1 MSRNS
6 DIERHVLSKSE
17 AWVFDDDVSS
27 IFDMHVRRSVPCY
40 EDIQELISSISAD
53 YLHPGSVVYDL
64 GTATGEVIY
73 NIDLKSPWKDI
84 SYVGI
89 DNSPS
94 MIRVATHK
102 CSHIRNA
109 EFICDRVEDVVFPN
123 PSDLIISA
131 FTLQFLDPADR
142 LKVLCQIKKTLT
154 PRGIFILC
162 EKVVPGDKTV
172 KNQYISLH
180 EKWKSKFFSED
191 EIRNKKERLVNVMRP
206 LSAADN
212 MKQLRE
218 AGFRK
223 IIPFFQWCNFICWT
237 AR

>member
-1 MSRNS
+1 MNSNS
-6 DIERHVLSKSE
+6 DIEKHVLSKSDD
-17 AWVFDDDVSS
+17 WVFDEEVSS
-27 IFDMHVRRSVPCY
+27 IFDMHVRHSVPCY
-40 EDIQELISSISAD
+40 EDIQDLISSISAD
-53 YLHPGSVVYDL
+53 FLHPGSVVYDL

-73 NIDLKSPWKDI
+73 NIDLRSQSKDI

-89 DNSPS
+89 DSSPS

-109 EFICDRVEDVVFPN
+109 EFICARVEDVVFTH

-142 LKVLCQIKKTLT
+142 LKVLCKIKNSLT

-180 EKWKSKFFSED
+180 EKWKSKFFSAD

-218 AGFRK
+218 ADFRK